1 MSKAKLTKE
10 RVSKHRKLK
19 KANGF
24 KTISFQISAKDFKEL
39 SKFKTRN
46 DLTYPQA
53 IHQLLINL
61 KNNTP
66 RRAK

>member
-1 MSKAKLTKE
+1 MDKITSSKE

-24 KTISFQISAKDFKEL
+24 KTVSFQISAKDFKEL
-39 SKFKTRN
+39 SKFKTKN
-46 DLTYPQA
+46 NLTYAHA
-53 IHQLLINL
+53 IHELLINL
-61 KNNTP
+61 KNNAP

>member
-1 MSKAKLTKE
+1 MSKTNSTKE

-24 KTISFQISAKDFKEL
+24 KTVSFQISAKDFKEL
-39 SKFKTRN
+39 SKFKTKN
-46 DLTYPQA
+46 NLTYSQA
-53 IHQLLINL
+53 IHELLINL
-61 KNNTP
+61 KSDTP